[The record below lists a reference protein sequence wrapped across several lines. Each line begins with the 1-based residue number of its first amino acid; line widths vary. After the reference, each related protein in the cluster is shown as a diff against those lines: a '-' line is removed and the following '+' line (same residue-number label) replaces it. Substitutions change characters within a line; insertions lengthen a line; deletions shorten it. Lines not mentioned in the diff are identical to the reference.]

1 MSTAWI
7 DQLKLDHALRRLQQD
22 QIEALEDIYQMMYA
36 PIFKYTFS
44 MVRNYHQAEDITQE
58 VFLRIERYKNKYSAR
73 TNPKAWIY
81 TMTKNL
87 IYSKQKQQKEIALE
101 KEKLHFVIDHQYLQE
116 QTDLSFVKEALD
128 LLSEKERQVITL
140 HIYGGLKH
148 YETAQVLDIPYSK
161 VRSIY
166 TYAIHKIEKNL
177 RGKKYEETH

>member
-1 MSTAWI
+1 
-7 DQLKLDHALRRLQQD
+7 
-22 QIEALEDIYQMMYA
+22 
-36 PIFKYTFS
+36 
-44 MVRNYHQAEDITQE
+44 
-58 VFLRIERYKNKYSAR
+58 
-73 TNPKAWIY
+73 
-81 TMTKNL
+81 MTKNL

-128 LLSEKERQVITL
+128 LLSEKERQVVTL

-148 YETAQVLDIPYSK
+148 YETAQVLNIPYSK

-166 TYAIHKIEKNL
+166 TYALHKIKKNL